1 MWSGVFRA
9 QLNPQADDFNS
20 SLRFDKRLYEY
31 DIDGS
36 IAHCKMLAK
45 QKIISI
51 KDSVLI
57 IKTLMRIKKDI
68 KDNKIDIV
76 NAEDIHMF
84 VEQILTDKIGNVGK
98 RLHTARSRNDQVA
111 LDMHLYIKDVIINFI
126 NKLKKLV
133 IVIINIASHN
143 LNTIMPGFTHLQK
156 AQPTTLAHYLLA
168 YGEMF
173 KRDIERL
180 EENLKHADYMP
191 LGAGALC
198 GTTYNI
204 DQKFVAKELNFK
216 NIISNSMDAVSDRD
230 YILELLSNL
239 SIFMMHMS
247 RINEELIIWAS
258 NDYQYI
264 TLADEFSTGSS
275 IMPQKRNP
283 DISELIRGKT
293 GRVYGT
299 LLSLLTTMKG
309 LPLAYNKDM
318 QEDKEGMFDAIDT
331 CNACIEVFTKML
343 PSIKFNN
350 DKMLSASGKGFMN
363 ATDVADYLVRKNL
376 PFREAHEISGKLVR
390 YCISNNKILDS
401 LALKEYQSFSNLF
414 KNDIYEAIDLSRIV
428 NDRKSIGAPSPI
440 QTKQEI
446 ERLLKSIK

>member
-1 MWSGVFRA
+1 
-9 QLNPQADDFNS
+9 
-20 SLRFDKRLYEY
+20 
-31 DIDGS
+31 
-36 IAHCKMLAK
+36 MLAK

-247 RINEELIIWAS
+247 RINEELII
-258 NDYQYI
+258 
-264 TLADEFSTGSS
+264 
-275 IMPQKRNP
+275 
-283 DISELIRGKT
+283 
-293 GRVYGT
+293 
-299 LLSLLTTMKG
+299 
-309 LPLAYNKDM
+309 
-318 QEDKEGMFDAIDT
+318 
-331 CNACIEVFTKML
+331 
-343 PSIKFNN
+343 
-350 DKMLSASGKGFMN
+350 
-363 ATDVADYLVRKNL
+363 
-376 PFREAHEISGKLVR
+376 
-390 YCISNNKILDS
+390 
-401 LALKEYQSFSNLF
+401 
-414 KNDIYEAIDLSRIV
+414 
-428 NDRKSIGAPSPI
+428 
-440 QTKQEI
+440 
-446 ERLLKSIK
+446 